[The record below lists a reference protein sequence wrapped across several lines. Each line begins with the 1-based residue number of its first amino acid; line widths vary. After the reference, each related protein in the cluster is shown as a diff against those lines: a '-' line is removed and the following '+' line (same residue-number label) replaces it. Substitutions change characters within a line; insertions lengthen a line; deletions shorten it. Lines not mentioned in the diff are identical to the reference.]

1 MPWIKRNVPFVVGLA
16 VAILLLGGGV
26 FYLLG
31 KVSAA
36 NAAREELAS
45 ENAKLSEL
53 VDRKP
58 AAPNDENIKA
68 AVAQQEQIRDFK
80 ATVRPIF
87 KVTALPENLDDASFK
102 NLLDRTVDSLEK
114 LADRNGVKLPK
125 PADGKFAF
133 TFEGQKKQLE
143 FSAKA
148 LPLLTV
154 QLLDIQDIC
163 HVLFNAKI
171 HNLEA
176 IRRVS
181 VGTNDVNPPAN
192 YLTKKQS
199 TNAITKAAV
208 QPYEVIFH
216 CFSAELASVLSGL
229 VNADPVFIVKS
240 INVERGSTDGSANAA
255 AANPMGMNPSLA
267 ARYGMPPGMASRYGM
282 GPAVL
287 PSGPK
292 PGEAPLD
299 DKPLRVTLNIDVV
312 KLPPEV
318 AQPGPAKAA
327 KPAKKG

>member
-16 VAILLLGGGV
+16 VAIVLLGGGI

-31 KVSAA
+31 KVAAA

-68 AVAQQEQIRDFK
+68 ASAQQTQLKEFK
-80 ATVRPIF
+80 SSLRPIF
-87 KVTALPENLDDASFK
+87 KISPLPETLDDATFK
-102 NLLDRTVDSLEK
+102 NLLDRTVDTLERI
-114 LADRNGVKLPK
+114 ADRNGVKLPK
-125 PADGKFAF
+125 PAEGKYAF

-143 FSAKA
+143 FSPKS

-163 HVLFNAKI
+163 QVLFNSKI
-171 HNLEA
+171 HALEG

-181 VGTNDVNPPAN
+181 VGTNDVNPPSN

-199 TNAITKAAV
+199 TNAITGASI

-216 CFSAELASVLSGL
+216 CFSAELASALAGF
-229 VNADPVFIVKS
+229 VNADPVLVVKS
-240 INVERGSTDGSANAA
+240 INVERGSTDGSSSASATPA
-255 AANPMGMNPSLA
+255 LGMNPSMA
-267 ARYGMPPGMASRYGM
+267 ARYGMPPGMAARYGM
-282 GPAVL
+282 GPAAAA
-287 PSGPK
+287 GPK

-299 DKPLRVTLNIDVV
+299 DKPIRVTLNIDVV
-312 KLPPEV
+312 KLPPE
-318 AQPGPAKAA
+318 AIAKPGPA

>member
-16 VAILLLGGGV
+16 VAIALLGAGV

-31 KVSAA
+31 KVAAA

-45 ENAKLSEL
+45 ENAKLTEL

-58 AAPNDENIKA
+58 AAPTEDNIKA
-68 AVAQQEQIRDFK
+68 AGAQQEQLKEFK
-80 ATVRPIF
+80 ASVRPLF
-87 KVTALPENLDDASFK
+87 KVTPLPEALDDAAFK

-125 PADGKFAF
+125 PAEGKFAF

-143 FSAKA
+143 FTAKS

-192 YLTKKQS
+192 YLAKKQS
-199 TNAITKAAV
+199 TNSVTGAAI

-216 CFSAELASVLSGL
+216 CFSAELGSVLAGL
-229 VNADPVFIVKS
+229 VNADPVLVVKS
-240 INVERGSTDGSANAA
+240 INVERGSTDGTSTAA
-255 AANPMGMNPSLA
+255 ASPMGMNPSLA
-267 ARYGMPPGMASRYGM
+267 SRYGMPPGMANRYGM
-282 GPAVL
+282 GAAAAVA
-287 PSGPK
+287 SGPK

-299 DKPLRVTLNIDVV
+299 DKPIRVTLNIDVV
-312 KLPPEV
+312 KLPPE
-318 AQPGPAKAA
+318 AAKAA
-327 KPAKKG
+327 LSKPGRKG

>member
-1 MPWIKRNVPFVVGLA
+1 MPWIKRNIPFVVGLA
-16 VAILLLGGGV
+16 VAVVLLGAGV

-31 KVSAA
+31 KVAAA

-45 ENAKLSEL
+45 ENTKLSEL

-68 AVAQQEQIRDFK
+68 AVAQQADLKEFK
-80 ATVRPIF
+80 ASVRPIF
-87 KVTALPENLDDASFK
+87 KMAALPENLDDAAFK

-114 LADRNGVKLPK
+114 LAERNGVKLPK

-143 FSAKA
+143 FTSKS
-148 LPLLTV
+148 LPLLTS

-163 HVLFNAKI
+163 QVLFNAKI

-199 TNAITKAAV
+199 TNSITGATV
-208 QPYEVIFH
+208 QPYEFTFN
-216 CFSAELASVLSGL
+216 CFSSELGSVLSGL
-229 VNADPVFIVKS
+229 VNADPVLVVKS
-240 INVERGSTDGSANAA
+240 INVERGSTDGSAAA
-255 AANPMGMNPSLA
+255 APAMGMNPSMA
-267 ARYGMPPGMASRYGM
+267 SRYGMPPGIASRYGM
-282 GPAVL
+282 GAAAA
-287 PSGPK
+287 PSAAPR

-312 KLPPEV
+312 KLPPE
-318 AQPGPAKAA
+318 AA
-327 KPAKKG
+327 KPAPGKPGRKG